1 MGQVLTSRWFFSPEE
16 SKLEILRYV
25 FHITLPTKSKGV
37 LMKMKQTF
45 LVSAMA
51 VAISTVLTVNPIQ
64 AESQPQPTMN
74 SFGGRINWI

>member
-1 MGQVLTSRWFFSPEE
+1 
-16 SKLEILRYV
+16 
-25 FHITLPTKSKGV
+25 
-37 LMKMKQTF
+37 MKMKQTF